1 MSYDLIVIGGGA
13 AGLMAAGR
21 AGECGAR
28 VLLLEKNERVGVK
41 LLLTGKERCNLTNNI
56 SVREMVKAFG
66 SQGKFLFSALSRFD
80 SASAIDFFTQRG
92 VKIKIEDNNR
102 AFPVSDKARDILA
115 VLLDY
120 IRQSQVEVITGA
132 AVKKIVKEDNLI
144 KKVVL
149 ADGRE
154 FFAKNYLIATG
165 GKSYPAT
172 GSTGE
177 GYNWL
182 AALGHK
188 VVEPR
193 PALAPIIVKNKFIK
207 DLEGVS
213 LVGVKF
219 SWQKDERTID
229 SRTGEAVFTA
239 DGLSGPAILAASGLV
254 ARSLPN
260 VKLTI
265 DFFPNENVSNLDLRL
280 RNIFSANSNS
290 QIKNALTGF
299 LPPKLIPVLLK
310 LVKIAPETR
319 VNQIVKTERQAV
331 LKLFKTFDLDIQK
344 VDGFDKAM
352 VTTGGVDLKEVD
364 PRAMRSKIISN
375 LFLAGEVLDLDGPT
389 GGFNLQACWSV
400 GRLAGES
407 AAKKD

>member
-260 VKLTI
+260 VKLSI
-265 DFFPNENVSNLDLRL
+265 DFFPDEDLPKLDLRL

>member
-1 MSYDLIVIGGGA
+1 
-13 AGLMAAGR
+13 
-21 AGECGAR
+21 
-28 VLLLEKNERVGVK
+28 
-41 LLLTGKERCNLTNNI
+41 
-56 SVREMVKAFG
+56 
-66 SQGKFLFSALSRFD
+66 
-80 SASAIDFFTQRG
+80 
-92 VKIKIEDNNR
+92 
-102 AFPVSDKARDILA
+102 
-115 VLLDY
+115 
-120 IRQSQVEVITGA
+120 ITGA

-165 GKSYPAT
+165 GKSYHAT

-260 VKLTI
+260 VKLSI
-265 DFFPNENVSNLDLRL
+265 DFFPDEDLPKLDLRL